1 MMKIKKLELAG
12 VVFAALLLLSTI
24 SFAINGFINNNEDN
38 RPESKLVDKEK
49 NKVAEEKEKDV
60 KLSKDIKSML
70 KESVIDNNLASIL
83 RSQNLE
89 EDEISKAIEAY
100 ARIIMLYNP
109 PKSDINYIT
118 NMVKDGYDLLK
129 ITEIYDF
136 LTDTNYDITMVKSMY
151 DIGKLVDF
159 EGKYWLEDAFN
170 AATQNKHGVLSSSEI
185 NQYHEKGISYDDIRI
200 ASIIS
205 RKGIM
210 TIHEILEQK
219 ANGTNWAE
227 IFSQIYT
234 TSGIEKE
241 KFKDEK
247 TAEKIID
254 FTVKNTLS
262 ETDRAVY
269 QAMEAL
275 IHNLNTMHSRAGA
288 QIPFSSLNYG
298 MDTSD
303 EGRMIIKNLLLA
315 TEKGLGNGETPIFPI
330 QIFRIKEGIN
340 YNGGDPN
347 YDLFKLA
354 CRVSAKRLFPN
365 FSFIDAPFN
374 LQYYKEGSPETE
386 VAYMGCRT
394 RVIGNVYDKNREI
407 VFGRGNLSF
416 TSINLPRIAIKAHG
430 NIEWF
435 FEELDR
441 KIDIVIGQLLERFK
455 IQCSKKVKNYPFL
468 MGQGIWIDSDKLSWE
483 DTLEEV
489 LKHGTLTLG
498 FIGLAECLK
507 ALIGS
512 HHGET
517 AEAQNLGLEIVGYM
531 RKRMDEESKKTGLNF
546 TLIATPAEG
555 LSGRFV
561 RMDKKK
567 FGIIEGV
574 TDRDYYTNSFHIPV
588 YYNISAFDKIRLE
601 APYHALTNA
610 GHITYVELDGDP
622 SNNLEAFEQIVRCM
636 KESGIGY
643 GSINHPVDR
652 DPVCGYNGI
661 INDVCP
667 KCGRREEDGPNFER
681 IRRIT
686 GYLVGTLD
694 RFNDAKRAEERDRVK
709 HLKFN

>member
-151 DIGKLVDF
+151 NIGKLVDF

-247 TAEKIID
+247 DSVNIYNCIKAAKITQSNVNELYDKTKGQVHEEVAKHIAPKYSKMKA
-254 FTVKNTLS
+254 FLS
-262 ETDRAVY
+262 ENGFDFKHNN
-269 QAMEAL
+269 QAIDHVKKKLSA
-275 IHNLNTMHSRAGA
+275 
-288 QIPFSSLNYG
+288 
-298 MDTSD
+298 
-303 EGRMIIKNLLLA
+303 
-315 TEKGLGNGETPIFPI
+315 KGLKDQEINKYMMEGFTS
-330 QIFRIKEGIN
+330 KEILRAIDVANDSGISVTDVLN
-340 YNGGDPN
+340 KYKNEN
-347 YDLFKLA
+347 IW
-354 CRVSAKRLFPN
+354 VSKAKRVN
-365 FSFIDAPFN
+365 
-374 LQYYKEGSPETE
+374 K
-386 VAYMGCRT
+386 
-394 RVIGNVYDKNREI
+394 
-407 VFGRGNLSF
+407 
-416 TSINLPRIAIKAHG
+416 
-430 NIEWF
+430 
-435 FEELDR
+435 
-441 KIDIVIGQLLERFK
+441 
-455 IQCSKKVKNYPFL
+455 
-468 MGQGIWIDSDKLSWE
+468 
-483 DTLEEV
+483 
-489 LKHGTLTLG
+489 
-498 FIGLAECLK
+498 
-507 ALIGS
+507 
-512 HHGET
+512 
-517 AEAQNLGLEIVGYM
+517 
-531 RKRMDEESKKTGLNF
+531 
-546 TLIATPAEG
+546 
-555 LSGRFV
+555 
-561 RMDKKK
+561 
-567 FGIIEGV
+567 
-574 TDRDYYTNSFHIPV
+574 
-588 YYNISAFDKIRLE
+588 
-601 APYHALTNA
+601 
-610 GHITYVELDGDP
+610 
-622 SNNLEAFEQIVRCM
+622 
-636 KESGIGY
+636 
-643 GSINHPVDR
+643 
-652 DPVCGYNGI
+652 
-661 INDVCP
+661 
-667 KCGRREEDGPNFER
+667 
-681 IRRIT
+681 
-686 GYLVGTLD
+686 
-694 RFNDAKRAEERDRVK
+694 
-709 HLKFN
+709 